1 MRGAMTGRGEAQGGF
16 IVRVKQC
23 LRCQLCMTVS
33 LVSRLQGPK
42 RRLSSGAYRAVRKI
56 PTTLLAVVA
65 AAQREFAEHP
75 AKGSTYSLGL
85 QLNQDNELR
94 LLMEPKLQAVKI
106 CQSCKAPSVEHGP
119 SWYRHLETSSP
130 SMGADLAKLR
140 VTSVSGTPKHAFC
153 ESGEAARM

>member
-1 MRGAMTGRGEAQGGF
+1 MCGVVRSRGFLMLDVSFRTFEPLQMA
-16 IVRVKQC
+16 C
-23 LRCQLCMTVS
+23 PTVS

-75 AKGSTYSLGL
+75 AKGSAYSLGL

-94 LLMEPKLQAVKI
+94 LLMEPKLQAVKV

-140 VTSVSGTPKHAFC
+140 VTSVSGTPKHA
-153 ESGEAARM
+153 EAARM